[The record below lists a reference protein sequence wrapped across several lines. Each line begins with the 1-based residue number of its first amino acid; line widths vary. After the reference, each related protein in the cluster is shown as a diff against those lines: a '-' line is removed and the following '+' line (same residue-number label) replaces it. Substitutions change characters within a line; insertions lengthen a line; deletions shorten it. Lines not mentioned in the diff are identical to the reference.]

1 MIKSYK
7 GIVTIEGTGEEIVAD
22 FSVATQALMEI
33 LVESGS
39 KEEAAEG
46 LILHTVKEGI
56 CRASSDY
63 EESPVEKKMRE
74 LIEEIKKSMGER
86 RC

>member
-7 GIVTIEGTGEEIVAD
+7 GIGTIEGTGEEIVAD